1 MKKLVKTAKQQF
13 EERLASLCNVKKIEY
28 STSEGFYTASEN
40 DGRFVLLYY
49 NGDEYYE
56 TLYQTTYNDLLLSDE
71 FLSDISCR
79 FIHLARDIKPL
90 FEWYKDTFNN
100 KEPFD
105 LYDIWMTSNV
115 GSFTEYKDIYEEVPD
130 SISAKEQWEKDSADA
145 ITLYEDKAETYKVY
159 KDADTIVFFRRCN
172 GDYYKYNPLSISE
185 LRQSPDFIAKYY
197 TVVLQGHPSD
207 ISSAA
212 KWINTGEY
220 DMSDIS
226 LLDIWEAIGSK
237 MMSEKYKDI
246 QPVKEM
252 VKLTPEQ
259 REALNMVEEAL
270 DLFRERGGR
279 FVFYSHDEEFFAVN
293 GNGIKYE
300 TSNNSDT
307 IDKLIKDGF
316 VDVSD
321 VATAEPLGYIADY
334 HWATDG
340 NLLAVTD

>member
-1 MKKLVKTAKQQF
+1 
-13 EERLASLCNVKKIEY
+13 
-28 STSEGFYTASEN
+28 
-40 DGRFVLLYY
+40 
-49 NGDEYYE
+49 
-56 TLYQTTYNDLLLSDE
+56 
-71 FLSDISCR
+71 
-79 FIHLARDIKPL
+79 
-90 FEWYKDTFNN
+90 
-100 KEPFD
+100 
-105 LYDIWMTSNV
+105 
-115 GSFTEYKDIYEEVPD
+115 
-130 SISAKEQWEKDSADA
+130 
-145 ITLYEDKAETYKVY
+145 
-159 KDADTIVFFRRCN
+159 
-172 GDYYKYNPLSISE
+172 
-185 LRQSPDFIAKYY
+185 
-197 TVVLQGHPSD
+197 
-207 ISSAA
+207 
-212 KWINTGEY
+212 
-220 DMSDIS
+220 
-226 LLDIWEAIGSK
+226 
-237 MMSEKYKDI
+237 
-246 QPVKEM
+246 M